1 MRMLIQTL
9 WIALLC
15 CLLNQGYAQY
25 FQFSQYNF
33 TKQRINPALVSNS
46 NYASISFDFRHQ
58 PTAAGFNL
66 NSNFLD
72 VSYPI
77 IARNGKRW
85 SGIGLSFMDDR
96 TGQQA
101 LFQTQETALSY
112 AINAT
117 LSKWQTLSLGAK
129 VLYQSKRLNL
139 DGLFTGAQFIPDR
152 GFDESV
158 FNGED
163 NTTLKTNYFS
173 LNLGLYWQQV
183 DRRGNMRSYF
193 GVSFFDFNKPNDSF
207 LQETNTLSSTAVSTV
222 GFRAYKKGQL
232 SIIPE
237 LLVTL
242 NSNTLLFNAGAI
254 TRYDLTTKSKGFN
267 DHVNFITKFIPGRS
281 VITGVQFQRETFALG
296 LSYDFPAGRGSTA
309 NTGAVEI
316 GIELRRLVL
325 SKGKRKSANKK
336 PDVKTANK
344 TIAAKQIKTQVVKK
358 DSISKQVAINQALV
372 ESGQSQVETMS
383 ARLKHKQDSLAA
395 LAQAGSLK
403 HEPYVIE
410 KTTLHFNFEFNSAD
424 LDDESSQYLKDLSKA
439 LLDNLQLKI
448 KLVGHTDNVG
458 ADKFNLKLSIYRAEV
473 IKNFIVEQGVAP
485 DRILADG
492 KGMREPLNAN
502 KNEDERALNRRV
514 ELTIM
519 YEE

>member
-1 MRMLIQTL
+1 MRMLIQIL
-9 WIALLC
+9 WVTVLC
-15 CLLNQGYAQY
+15 SLIHQVQAQY

-46 NYASISFDFRHQ
+46 NYASVSVNFRHQ

-85 SGIGLSFMDDR
+85 SGFGLSFMDDR

-101 LFQTQETALSY
+101 LFQTQESALSY

-129 VLYQSKRLNL
+129 ILYQSKQLNL

-163 NTTLKTNYFS
+163 NTILKTNYVS

-183 DRRGNMRSYF
+183 DRRGNIQSYF
-193 GVSFFDFNKPNDSF
+193 GISFFDFNKPNNSF
-207 LQETNTLSSTAVSTV
+207 LEETNTLSSTAVSTV

-232 SIIPE
+232 CVIPE

-242 NSNTLLFNAGAI
+242 NSNTLLFNVGAI
-254 TRYDLTTKSKGFN
+254 TRYELTTKSKGFN
-267 DHVNFITKFIPGRS
+267 DHVNFITKFVPGRS
-281 VITGVQFQRETFALG
+281 VIAGVQFQRETFALG
-296 LSYDFPAGRGSTA
+296 LSYDFPAGQGSIA

-316 GIELRRLVL
+316 GVELRRLVL
-325 SKGKRKSANKK
+325 SKGKRKSASKK
-336 PDVKTANK
+336 PDVKTATK
-344 TIAAKQIKTQVVKK
+344 TIAPKQIKAQVVKK
-358 DSISKQVAINQALV
+358 DSITKQVIANPALV

-395 LAQAGSLK
+395 SAQTGSIK

-439 LLDNLQLKI
+439 LLDNPQLKI
-448 KLVGHTDNVG
+448 KVTGHTDNVG
-458 ADKFNLKLSIYRAEV
+458 SDKFNLKLSTYRAEV
-473 IKNFIVEQGVAP
+473 IKSFIVEQGIAA

-502 KNEDERALNRRV
+502 KNEEERALNRRV

>member
-15 CLLNQGYAQY
+15 CLLNRGYAQY

-33 TKQRINPALVSNS
+33 TKQRINPALVANS
-46 NYASISFDFRHQ
+46 NYASVSVDFRHQ

-77 IARNGKRW
+77 LARNGKRW
-85 SGIGLSFMDDR
+85 SGVGLSFMDDR

-117 LSKWQTLSLGAK
+117 ISKWQTLSLGAK

-152 GFDESV
+152 GFDESI

-163 NTTLKTNYFS
+163 NATLRTSYVS
-173 LNLGLYWQQV
+173 LNLGLDWQQV
-183 DRRGNMRSYF
+183 DRRGNMQSYF
-193 GVSFFDFNKPNDSF
+193 GLSFFDFNKPSDSF
-207 LQETNTLSSTAVSTV
+207 LEETNTLSSTAVGTF

-232 SIIPE
+232 SVMPE

-242 NSNTLLFNAGAI
+242 NSNTVLFNTGAI
-254 TRYDLTTKSKGFN
+254 TRYELTTKSKGFN
-267 DHVNFITKFIPGRS
+267 DHVNFITKIIPGRS
-281 VITGVQFQRETFALG
+281 VIAGVQFQRETFSLG

-316 GIELRRLVL
+316 GVELRRLVL
-325 SKGKRKSANKK
+325 SKDKRKSANKK
-336 PDVKTANK
+336 PVAKAAPKTNATKLVKAP
-344 TIAAKQIKTQVVKK
+344 VVKK
-358 DSISKQVAINQALV
+358 DSITQKPANKPTIV

-439 LLDNLQLKI
+439 LLDNPQLKI
-448 KLVGHTDNVG
+448 KLVGHTDNIG
-458 ADKFNLKLSIYRAEV
+458 SDKFNLKLSIYRAEV
-473 IKNFIVEQGVAP
+473 IKNFIVEQGVAT
-485 DRILADG
+485 DRIVADG
-492 KGMREPLNAN
+492 KGMREPLNTN
-502 KNEDERALNRRV
+502 KNEAERALNRRV

>member
-1 MRMLIQTL
+1 MRILIQIF
-9 WIALLC
+9 WIIIFCSLMHQA
-15 CLLNQGYAQY
+15 QAQY

-33 TKQRINPALVSNS
+33 TKQRINPALVANS
-46 NYASISFDFRHQ
+46 NYASVSVDFRHQ

-77 IARNGKRW
+77 LARNGKRW
-85 SGIGLSFMDDR
+85 SGVGLSFMDDR

-129 VLYQSKRLNL
+129 VLYQSKQLNL

-163 NTTLKTNYFS
+163 NATLKTNYVS
-173 LNLGLYWQQV
+173 VNLGLYWQQV
-183 DRRGNMRSYF
+183 DRRGNTQSYF
-193 GVSFFDFNKPNDSF
+193 GLSFFDFNKPNDSF
-207 LQETNTLSSTAVSTV
+207 LEETNTLNSTVVSTV

-232 SIIPE
+232 SVMPE
-237 LLVTL
+237 MLATL
-242 NSNTLLFNAGAI
+242 NSNTLVFSIGAI
-254 TRYDLTTKSKGFN
+254 TRYELTTKSKGFN
-267 DHVNFITKFIPGRS
+267 DHVNFITKLVPGRS
-281 VITGVQFQRETFALG
+281 VIAGVQFQRETFALG

-309 NTGAVEI
+309 NTGAIEI

-325 SKGKRKSANKK
+325 SKSKRKSASKK
-336 PDVKTANK
+336 PDLKNSTKA
-344 TIAAKQIKTQVVKK
+344 IAPKQIKTQVVKK
-358 DSISKQVAINQALV
+358 DSIEKHVTANQALV

-410 KTTLHFNFEFNSAD
+410 KTTLHFNFDFNSAD

-439 LLDNLQLKI
+439 LLDNPQLKI
-448 KLVGHTDNVG
+448 KLVGHTDNIG
-458 ADKFNLKLSIYRAEV
+458 SDKFNLKLSIYRAEV
-473 IKNFIVEQGVAP
+473 IKNFIIEQGVAA

>member
-9 WIALLC
+9 WIAFLC
-15 CLLNQGYAQY
+15 CLLNHGYAQY

-33 TKQRINPALVSNS
+33 TKQRINPALVANS
-46 NYASISFDFRHQ
+46 NYASVSVDFRHQ
-58 PTAAGFNL
+58 PTTAGFNL

-77 IARNGKRW
+77 LARNGKRW
-85 SGIGLSFMDDR
+85 SGVGLSFMDDR

-152 GFDESV
+152 GFDGSI

-163 NTTLKTNYFS
+163 NATLRTSYVS

-183 DRRGNMRSYF
+183 DRRGNVQSYF
-193 GVSFFDFNKPNDSF
+193 GISFFDFNKPSDSF
-207 LQETNTLSSTAVSTV
+207 LKETNTLSSTAVSTV

-232 SIIPE
+232 SVIPE

-242 NSNTLLFNAGAI
+242 NSNTLVFNVGAI
-254 TRYDLTTKSKGFN
+254 TRYELTTKSKGFN
-267 DHVNFITKFIPGRS
+267 DHVNFITKLVPGRS

-309 NTGAVEI
+309 NAGAVEI
-316 GIELRRLVL
+316 GVELRRLVL
-325 SKGKRKSANKK
+325 SKAKRKSVNKK
-336 PDVKTANK
+336 PVAKAAPKSSAPKLVKAP
-344 TIAAKQIKTQVVKK
+344 VVEK
-358 DSISKQVAINQALV
+358 DSSAQQPTKKPSVA
-372 ESGQSQVETMS
+372 ESGQSQVEIMS
-383 ARLKHKQDSLAA
+383 ARLKHKQDSLSA
-395 LAQAGSLK
+395 LAQVGSLK

-410 KTTLHFNFEFNSAD
+410 KTTLHFNFDFNSAD

-439 LLDNLQLKI
+439 LLDNPQLKI
-448 KLVGHTDNVG
+448 KLVGHTDNIG
-458 ADKFNLKLSIYRAEV
+458 SDKFNLKLSIYRAEV
-473 IKNFIVEQGVAP
+473 IKNFIVEQGVTP

>member
-1 MRMLIQTL
+1 MKILTQIL
-9 WIALLC
+9 WIFIFGNLVHQAH
-15 CLLNQGYAQY
+15 AQY

-33 TKQRINPALVSNS
+33 TKQRINPALVSTS
-46 NYASISFDFRHQ
+46 NYASVSFDFRHQ

-96 TGQQA
+96 TGLQA

-129 VLYQSKRLNL
+129 VLYQSKQLNL

-163 NTTLKTNYFS
+163 NTTLKTNYVS

-183 DRRGNMRSYF
+183 DRRGNIQSYF
-193 GVSFFDFNKPNDSF
+193 GLSFFDFNKPNDSF
-207 LQETNTLSSTAVSTV
+207 LEETNTLNSTAVSTV

-232 SIIPE
+232 SVIPE

-254 TRYDLTTKSKGFN
+254 TRYELTTKSKGFN
-267 DHVNFITKFIPGRS
+267 DHVNIITKLVPGRS

-296 LSYDFPAGRGSTA
+296 LSYDFPAGRGNTA
-309 NTGAVEI
+309 NTGAIEI
-316 GIELRRLVL
+316 GLELRRLVL
-325 SKGKRKSANKK
+325 SKSKRKSASKK
-336 PDVKTANK
+336 TDVKMATK
-344 TIAAKQIKTQVVKK
+344 TIAPKQIKAQAVKK
-358 DSISKQVAINQALV
+358 DSTTKLLTANPTVVQS
-372 ESGQSQVETMS
+372 EQSQVETMS

-395 LAQAGSLK
+395 LAQTGSIK

-410 KTTLHFNFEFNSAD
+410 KTTLHFNFEFNSTD

-439 LLDNLQLKI
+439 LLDNPQLKI

-458 ADKFNLKLSIYRAEV
+458 SDKFNLKLSAYRAEA
-473 IKNFIVEQGVAP
+473 IKNFIVEQGVAS

-502 KNEDERALNRRV
+502 KNEEEKALNRRV